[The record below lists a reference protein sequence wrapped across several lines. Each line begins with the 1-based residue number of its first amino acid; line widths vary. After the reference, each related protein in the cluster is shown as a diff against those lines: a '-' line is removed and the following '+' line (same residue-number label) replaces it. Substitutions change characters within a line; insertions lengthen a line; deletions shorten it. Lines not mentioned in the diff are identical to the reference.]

1 MTTEPTGPANTDED
15 PLGPSAPQ
23 PEPTGDPRRPGSS
36 PDSASNIRD
45 AQGTSPGGTVP
56 AGHSGG
62 TDNDSGSL
70 NHSSASDGSGA
81 DGGRGSAPEDAL
93 NEPES
98 ADG

>member
-1 MTTEPTGPANTDED
+1 MTTEPTGPANED
-15 PLGPSAPQ
+15 TEPLGPSAPQ

-36 PDSASNIRD
+36 PEGADNIRE

-62 TDNDSGSL
+62 TDEPAANGS
-70 NHSSASDGSGA
+70 H
-81 DGGRGSAPEDAL
+81 GSAPEDAL
-93 NEPES
+93 DEPES

>member
-23 PEPTGDPRRPGSS
+23 PEPAKDPRRPGQSHR
-36 PDSASNIRD
+36 DACNIRE

-56 AGHSGG
+56 AGHSA
-62 TDNDSGSL
+62 DP
-70 NHSSASDGSGA
+70 DGSGTTS
-81 DGGRGSAPEDAL
+81 GGGTAPERAL
-93 NEPES
+93 DEDES

>member
-56 AGHSGG
+56 AGH
-62 TDNDSGSL
+62 T
-70 NHSSASDGSGA
+70 
-81 DGGRGSAPEDAL
+81 GGRGTGPEDAL
-93 NEPES
+93 DEPES